1 MAESSPFESSDNTE
15 QLIHLYFEH
24 PCLWKVTDLTYK
36 DRYKRDAA
44 YRIIGNELK
53 IEATEVKVRLKKLR
67 TQFLQEKKK
76 LLKRKTGSGADEVK
90 STKWKWFSALS
101 FLSDSINQRPTKST
115 LV

>member
-36 DRYKRDAA
+36 DRYKCDFAD
-44 YRIIGNELK
+44 RIIRSELK
-53 IEATEVKVRLKKLR
+53 IDATEVKVRLKKLQ
-67 TQFLQEKKK
+67 TQFFREKKNI
-76 LLKRKTGSGADEVK
+76 KRKTGIGSDNNK
-90 STKWKWFSALS
+90 STKWKWFSVLS
-101 FLSDSINQRPTKST
+101 FLSDSINKKPINST